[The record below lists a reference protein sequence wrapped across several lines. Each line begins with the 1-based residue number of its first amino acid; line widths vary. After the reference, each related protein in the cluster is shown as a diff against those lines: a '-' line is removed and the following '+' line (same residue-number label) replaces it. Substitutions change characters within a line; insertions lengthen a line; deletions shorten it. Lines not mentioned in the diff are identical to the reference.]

1 MRWVRPIAMGLVLLA
16 AAMPRAHDAGMALA
30 AQADKTKA
38 YDEEFEK
45 ARQLLQRH
53 EYFEALKGFQK
64 ANQLA
69 GGRSAECL
77 VAMAQ
82 AMLGMKTYQN
92 VVETAQTAIEL
103 AQNEPLLRA
112 RAHTARGTAFQS
124 LAEKDP
130 SKLRAA
136 EREFR
141 QALEADPESRVA
153 DLHFN
158 LGVVLMKQMRDEE
171 GIAELNKELA
181 QRANGSTA
189 DEARTLIA
197 NPRRARQNYAP
208 AFSVLTADGQ
218 QSTLEFL
225 HGKVVL
231 LDFWG
236 TWCPPCVRSVPSLRK
251 LQKAHAQD
259 AFVILSISSD
269 EDGKVWSAFT
279 AKNGMVWPQYW
290 DENRKRQRTFGVRVF
305 PTYVL
310 LDGDGIERLRMSGAG
325 YHESKVLADTIE
337 EQLKT
342 SGKAPAP

>member
-1 MRWVRPIAMGLVLLA
+1 MWWLRSITICLVVLM
-16 AAMPRAHDAGMALA
+16 AAMPRTHGAGVALA
-30 AQADKTKA
+30 AQAEKTKA
-38 YDEEFEK
+38 YDEEFER

-69 GGRSAECL
+69 GGRSASCF
-77 VAMAQ
+77 VGMAQ
-82 AMLGMKTYQN
+82 AMVGMKTWPN
-92 VVETAQTAIEL
+92 VIETAQTAIEL
-103 AQNEPLLRA
+103 AQDDPLLRA

-130 SKLRAA
+130 SKLPDA

-141 QALEADPESRVA
+141 QALEADPESRIA

-158 LGVVLMKQMRDEE
+158 LGVVLMKQRRDDE
-171 GIAELNKELA
+171 GIVELRKEIA

-189 DEARTLIA
+189 DDARALIA
-197 NPRRARQNYAP
+197 NPRRARENFAP
-208 AFSVLTADGQ
+208 DFTLQTAEGREI
-218 QSTLEFL
+218 SLASL

-236 TWCPPCVRSVPSLRK
+236 TWCPPCVRALPSLRQ
-251 LQKAHAQD
+251 LHKAHANE
-259 AFVILSISSD
+259 AFVIVGVSSD
-269 EDGKVWSAFT
+269 KDPKVWSAFT

-290 DENRKRQRTFGVRVF
+290 DENRMMQRTFGVKVF

-310 LDGDGIERLRMSGAG
+310 LDGDGIERLRVSGAG

-337 EQLKT
+337 KQLKNA
-342 SGKAPAP
+342 AP

>member
-1 MRWVRPIAMGLVLLA
+1 MWWLRPIAIWLVVLVA
-16 AAMPRAHDAGMALA
+16 VMPRAADVALA
-30 AQADKTKA
+30 AQAEKTKA

-69 GGRSAECL
+69 GGRSAGCF
-77 VAMAQ
+77 VGMAQ
-82 AMLGMKTYQN
+82 AMLGMKTWQN
-92 VVETAQTAIEL
+92 AVETAQTAIEL
-103 AQNEPLLRA
+103 AHDDPLLRA

-130 SKLRAA
+130 STLHDA

-141 QALEADPESRVA
+141 QALDADPESRVA

-158 LGVVLMKQMRDEE
+158 LAVVLMKQMRDEE

-181 QRANGSTA
+181 QRAHGSTA

-197 NPRRARQNYAP
+197 NPMRAREHYAP
-208 AFSVLTADGQ
+208 DFSVLTADGRQ
-218 QSTLEFL
+218 ITLASL
-225 HGKVVL
+225 HGNVVL

-236 TWCPPCVRSVPSLRK
+236 TWCPPCVKAVPSLRQ
-251 LQKAHAQD
+251 LQKAHANE
-259 AFVILSISSD
+259 AFVMLGISSD
-269 EDGKVWSAFT
+269 KDGKTWSAFT

-290 DENRKRQRTFGVRVF
+290 DEDQKMQRAFGVRAF

-310 LDGDGIERLRMSGAG
+310 LDRDGIERLRVSGTG
-325 YHESKVLADTIE
+325 YHDSKVLADAIE
-337 EQLKT
+337 RQIK
-342 SGKAPAP
+342 SASR